1 MNLIVRR
8 LGLLFCLCGGLVAFP
23 TANSE
28 DSPDLFLPKVYEP
41 GKVDV
46 RGWLMSEKLD
56 GVRAY
61 WDGQQLLSRGGQ
73 IIHAPAWFLKGF
85 PKFELDGELWTRRQD
100 FENIV
105 SIVRQQEP
113 DNRWHQISYRVF
125 DVPNQSGGLLERLA
139 VLETY
144 LKKQSL
150 PQVKLIPQI
159 PVETT
164 AQVQET
170 LDRLV
175 EKGAEGLILRQAS
188 QPYVTGRTQTALKV
202 KTYWDDECQ
211 VIGYTPGK
219 GRFDGL
225 VGSLVCDWQGQRIK
239 LGSGLSVADRESPPT
254 LNAWVTFKYYGLTQ
268 KGNPRFPVF
277 LRVRTD
283 QDLQ

>member
-28 DSPDLFLPKVYEP
+28 GSPDLFLPKVYET
-41 GKVDV
+41 GKIDV

-61 WDGQQLLSRGGQ
+61 WNGQQLLSRGGQ
-73 IIHAPAWFLKGF
+73 VIHAPAWFLKGF
-85 PKFELDGELWTRRQD
+85 PKFELDGELWTKRQD

-113 DNRWHQISYRVF
+113 DSRWKKITYQVF
-125 DVPNQSGGLLERLA
+125 EAPNQLGGLLERLA

-202 KTYWDDECQ
+202 KTYWDDECR
-211 VIGYTPGK
+211 VVGYTPGK

-239 LGSGLSVADRESPPT
+239 LGSGLSVAERKNPPT
-254 LNAWVTFKYYGLTQ
+254 LNTWVTFKYYGLTQ
-268 KGNPRFPVF
+268 NGKPRFPVF

>member
-1 MNLIVRR
+1 MNPIIRR
-8 LGLLFCLCGGLVAFP
+8 LGLLFCLCGGLLHLPAVH
-23 TANSE
+23 SE
-28 DSPDLFLPKVYEP
+28 SRPGLFLPKVYEA
-41 GKVDV
+41 GQVDV

-61 WDGQQLLSRGGQ
+61 WNGQQLLSRGGQ
-73 IIHAPAWFLKGF
+73 VIHAPAWFLKGF
-85 PKFELDGELWTRRQD
+85 PAFELDGELWTKRQD

-105 SIVRQQEP
+105 SIVRQQKP
-113 DNRWHQISYRVF
+113 DNRWHQMTYQVF
-125 DVPNQSGGLLERLA
+125 EVPNQPGGLLERLA
-139 VLETY
+139 VLEAY
-144 LKKQSL
+144 LKKQPL
-150 PQVKLIPQI
+150 PQVRLIPQM

-175 EKGAEGLILRQAS
+175 ERGAEGLILRQAS

-211 VIGYTPGK
+211 VVGYTPGK
-219 GRFDGL
+219 GRFEGF
-225 VGSLVCDWQGQRIK
+225 VGSLVCDWQGQQIK
-239 LGSGLSVADRESPPT
+239 LGSGLSVPERETPPP
-254 LNAWVTFKYYGLTQ
+254 LKAWVTFKYYGLTQ
-268 KGNPRFPVF
+268 SGKPRFPVF

>member
-85 PKFELDGELWTRRQD
+85 PTFELDGELWTRRQD

-113 DNRWHQISYRVF
+113 DNRWHQISYWVF

-150 PQVKLIPQI
+150 PQVRLISQI
-159 PVETT
+159 PVETA

-175 EKGAEGLILRQAS
+175 EKGAEGLVLRQAS

-239 LGSGLSVADRESPPT
+239 LGSGLSVAERESPPT
-254 LNAWVTFKYYGLTQ
+254 LNVWVTFKYYGLTQ
-268 KGNPRFPVF
+268 SGKPRFPVF
-277 LRVRTD
+277 LRVRID